1 MEPIYL
7 IWGGILI
14 AFFTYSVIA
23 LSRRS
28 PRSDDPHH
36 RGERSPGMSTDE
48 ALARD
53 GARNPA
59 DEGAGFL

>member
-7 IWGGILI
+7 IWGAILI

-23 LSRRS
+23 MRRRS
-28 PRSDDPHH
+28 SRSDDPHQ
-36 RGERSPGMSTDE
+36 RGGRSPGMSVDD

-53 GARNPA
+53 GARDKA
-59 DEGAGFL
+59 AEGARFL